1 MTRRDP
7 TDPLPAILKFQDE
20 LRAARDQVATLV
32 RDKARLADQRET
44 LAGRHADDPAR
55 LQRRWNATE
64 SALAAAQTRLAELET
79 QRPAICKRLVRLRLV
94 ELLPDYQDVR
104 LNFADLSIRYRA
116 LKTAHGAWSDTQ
128 DSDPIPA
135 LAANPRNPC
144 SEHDALVQ
152 EQQRLEVMGI
162 DPAILSLMPAESS
175 P

>member
-1 MTRRDP
+1 MTRRDQA
-7 TDPLPAILKFQDE
+7 DPMPAILQFQAE
-20 LRAARDQVATLV
+20 LRSAREQVATLV
-32 RDKARLADQRET
+32 RNKARLADQRET
-44 LAGRHADDPAR
+44 LAGRHADEPDR
-55 LQRRWNATE
+55 LQRRWTATTL
-64 SALAAAQTRLAELET
+64 ALSKAQAHLAELEA
-79 QRPAICKRLVRLRLV
+79 QRPTFCKRLVRLRLV

-104 LNFADLSIRYRA
+104 LNFSDLSIRYRA
-116 LKTAHGAWSDTQ
+116 LKTAHSAWRDTP

-144 SEHDALVQ
+144 SENDALVQ

>member
-1 MTRRDP
+1 MTRRDQA
-7 TDPLPAILKFQDE
+7 DPMPAILQFQAE
-20 LRAARDQVATLV
+20 LRSAREQVAMLV
-32 RDKARLADQRET
+32 RNKARLADQRET
-44 LAGRHADDPAR
+44 LAGRHADDPDR
-55 LQRRWNATE
+55 VQRRWNATE
-64 SALAAAQTRLAELET
+64 QALSAAQTHLAELEA
-79 QRPAICKRLVRLRLV
+79 QRPAICKRLVRLRLL

-116 LKTAHGAWSDTQ
+116 LKSAHGAWSDAP
-128 DSDPIPA
+128 DLDLIPA

>member
-20 LRAARDQVATLV
+20 LRSAREQVATLV
-32 RDKARLADQRET
+32 RNKARLVDHRET
-44 LAGRHADDPAR
+44 LAGRHADDPDR
-55 LQRRWNATE
+55 LQRRWTAT
-64 SALAAAQTRLAELET
+64 ALALSKAQAHLAELEA
-79 QRPAICKRLVRLRLV
+79 QRPAFCKMLVRLRLV

-116 LKTAHGAWSDTQ
+116 LKAAHGAWSDTP
-128 DSDPIPA
+128 DPDPIPA

-162 DPAILSLMPAESS
+162 NPAILSLMPAES
-175 P
+175 PQ

>member
-1 MTRRDP
+1 MTRDQADP
-7 TDPLPAILKFQDE
+7 MPAILKFQDE

-32 RDKARLADQRET
+32 RDKARLVDQGEI
-44 LAGRHADDPAR
+44 LAGRHAEEPER

-64 SALAAAQTRLAELET
+64 SALSAAQAHLAELEA
-79 QRPAICKRLVRLRLV
+79 QRPAICKRLVRLRLM

-116 LKTAHGAWSDTQ
+116 LKTAHGAWSDAP
-128 DSDPIPA
+128 DLDLIPA

-144 SEHDALVQ
+144 SENDALAQ